1 MSRVS
6 ERSLGY
12 VVFELAVL
20 GGVRF
25 LYFVQSTVHPS
36 ITHQHLHCQ
45 RQNTSSPIQR
55 PSADHSQIHS
65 DNFDNFLR
73 RLAFAWTSTLLF
85 IDK

>member
-36 ITHQHLHCQ
+36 ITQQHLNCQ
-45 RQNTSSPIQR
+45 RQNICSPIQR
-55 PSADHSQIHS
+55 LSADHSQIHS
-65 DNFDNFLR
+65 HNFYN
-73 RLAFAWTSTLLF
+73 S
-85 IDK
+85 DK